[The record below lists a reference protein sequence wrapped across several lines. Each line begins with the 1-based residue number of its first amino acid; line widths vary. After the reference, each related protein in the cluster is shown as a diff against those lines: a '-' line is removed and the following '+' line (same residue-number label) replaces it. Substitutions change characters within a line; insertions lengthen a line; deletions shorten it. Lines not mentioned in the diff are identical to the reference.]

1 MLPVRVMHRRDVLT
15 LTATTVVGLALSS
28 ARVFAQASNGK
39 KVTDVLA
46 DYMSAAGARPLPPI
60 VAENAKYHLL
70 DTLASMISG
79 SELLPGQSAQRY
91 IRAHGGK
98 GGATIAGT
106 SLTAG
111 PADAALANG
120 IMAHADETDD
130 SHNASR
136 SHPGCAVVPAA
147 LAVGEE
153 LGIDGARFLRAVT
166 LGYDIGPRVVMAMG
180 GADWSYE
187 TSLATHSIAGTFGA
201 AAAAGSAA
209 GLSAQQMRWLLD
221 YAGQQASG
229 IAAWQRDTEHIEK
242 SLVFAGMPARNGV
255 SAALLIQLGGT
266 GVDDIFS
273 GADNFLLSFAPQ
285 ADPARLIDKLGERYE
300 VTRTNIK
307 KWTVGS
313 PIQAPLDAL
322 ENLRKRHPFE
332 PAGVQRVAVRL
343 ATSEAKTV
351 NDREMPDISLQYM
364 VAVMLLDKTASFAA
378 AHDKPRMQD
387 AAVQREKAKVQ
398 LIPDEELERLYPR
411 RETLVEVTLTDGTK
425 LTERVGAVRGT
436 AENPM
441 TREEVVAKCRDLTA
455 PVLGSAGA
463 GKLITRVL
471 ELEKSKDIRE
481 LRPLLQAG

>member
-1 MLPVRVMHRRDVLT
+1 L
-15 LTATTVVGLALSS
+15 
-28 ARVFAQASNGK
+28 
-39 KVTDVLA
+39 
-46 DYMSAAGARPLPPI
+46 AAGEQFA
-60 VAENAKYHLL
+60 
-70 DTLASMISG
+70 
-79 SELLPGQSAQRY
+79 
-91 IRAHGGK
+91 
-98 GGATIAGT
+98 
-106 SLTAG
+106 
-111 PADAALANG
+111 
-120 IMAHADETDD
+120 
-130 SHNASR
+130 
-136 SHPGCAVVPAA
+136 
-147 LAVGEE
+147 
-153 LGIDGARFLRAVT
+153 IDGGRFLRAVA
-166 LGYDIGPRVVMAMG
+166 LGYDVGPRVTTTLG
-180 GADWSYE
+180 GLPWQMESHRSA
-187 TSLATHSIAGTFGA
+187 HSIAGTFGA

-322 ENLRKRHPFE
+322 ENLRKRHPFDA
-332 PAGVQRVAVRL
+332 AGVQRVEVRL

-411 RETLVEVTLTDGTK
+411 RETVVEVTLTEGTR
-425 LTERVGAVRGT
+425 LTERVSAVRGT

-441 TREEVVAKCRDLTA
+441 TRDEVVAKCRDLMA
-455 PVLGSAGA
+455 PVVGASGA
-463 GKLITRVL
+463 GKLIARVL
-471 ELEKSKDIRE
+471 ELERTNDIRE
-481 LRPLLQAG
+481 LRPLLQA